1 VLACSTGSRPSYGDA
16 MSFVDRVL
24 ERLGVAADDFEPPD
38 PAPDQALLD
47 VLQLV
52 MLVDGTST
60 EAERERIREHLEWA
74 SWPDG
79 ASPFAYAQA
88 SMAKVRAA
96 LADEAA
102 LSALLASVAERLR
115 SDEDREF
122 ALGLVRELAGID
134 GTVDDRESALVE
146 RLRRRFD
153 GS

>member
-1 VLACSTGSRPSYGDA
+1 VS
-16 MSFVDRVL
+16 SFVDRIL
-24 ERLGVAADDFEPPD
+24 ERLGVGADDFEPPD

-47 VLQLV
+47 LLQLA

-79 ASPFAYAQA
+79 ASPFAYAQQ
-88 SMAKVRAA
+88 SMAQVRAA

-102 LSALLASVAERLR
+102 LAELLASVAERLR
-115 SDEDREF
+115 SEEDRDF
-122 ALGLVRELAGID
+122 ALGLVRELAGVD
-134 GTVDDRESALVE
+134 GTVDDREAALVE
-146 RLRRRFD
+146 GLRARFD

>member
-1 VLACSTGSRPSYGDA
+1 MT
-16 MSFVDRVL
+16 FVDRIL
-24 ERLGVAADDFEPPD
+24 ERLGVGDDDFEPAD
-38 PAPDQALLD
+38 PVPDQALLD
-47 VLQLV
+47 LLQLV

-88 SMAKVRAA
+88 SMAKVREA

-102 LSALLASVAERLR
+102 LGALLDSVAERLR
-115 SDEDREF
+115 TDDDRDF

-134 GTVDDRESALVE
+134 GTVDERESALVDG
-146 RLRRRFD
+146 LRARFTAL